1 MNWLT
6 DDDLVKVPYPSTLVV
21 WIPLC
26 LDPSDGGFGRF
37 DLAALCGCHTLN
49 VCYVMLSDWQGNYSK
64 RILLALAGRHLKHLG
79 QATGIMLL
87 GRRGSINSGL
97 N

>member
-1 MNWLT
+1 MVEGRLN
-6 DDDLVKVPYPSTLVV
+6 
-21 WIPLC
+21 
-26 LDPSDGGFGRF
+26 GG
-37 DLAALCGCHTLN
+37 
-49 VCYVMLSDWQGNYSK
+49 SNYSK